1 MRRREFISLFG
12 SAVALPMISARV
24 ACAQQRDGMRRI
36 AALMDTAADNR
47 EGQARVAAFREG
59 LRQHGWTEGQN
70 IQIDL
75 RWGGGDVAR
84 TQAYAA
90 ELVNRKP
97 DVIFAYAKAQL
108 EPLSHATRTIPIVFC
123 GASAPVVD
131 GFVASFARPGGNIT
145 GFTQYEP
152 SMVGKWL
159 GALKEIAPAL
169 ARVAI
174 VVNPDTSPMHGT
186 FYLQEFATAAASF
199 HIEPITSF
207 VHSPADIEAAM
218 AALVQKPSGGLIVAP
233 ETFTTALHRARGTTQ
248 AAGDLWPAAIPGDRR
263 ADVLRPRHRRHGPPR
278 GRLCRS
284 HPARRAAGRAAGAG
298 ADQVRVRDQR
308 QDREGA
314 RPDDSG
320 IFPGARRRGD
330 RVTAPVALML
340 RRIAAF
346 FSAEA
351 AGSPP

>member
-233 ETFTTALHRARGTTQ
+233 ETFTTAHRQLFIALAERHK
-248 AAGDLWPAAIPGDRR
+248 LPAIYG
-263 ADVLRPRHRRHGPPR
+263 LRQFPATGGLMSYGPDTVDTV
-278 GRLCRS
+278 
-284 HPARRAAGRAAGAG
+284 RRAADYVDRILRGEPPAELPVQAPTKFEFVINAKTAKALGLTIPESFLVRA
-298 ADQVRVRDQR
+298 DEVI
-308 QDREGA
+308 E
-314 RPDDSG
+314 
-320 IFPGARRRGD
+320 
-330 RVTAPVALML
+330 
-340 RRIAAF
+340 
-346 FSAEA
+346 
-351 AGSPP
+351 